1 MSVTW
6 NHKKKNFSLKYL
18 SNIQDEL
25 IYGGYYTALG
35 GPAFIIIT
43 SILTKVPIP
52 IPLLIISYLIPLMVY
67 SYDYYKDMDK
77 DKDTNIE
84 RAAHFNKKSQ
94 IYPYLMISYV
104 IALTTLLMV
113 FTNIM
118 MISYIL
124 ILITVG
130 VLYTL
135 GSKKL
140 TQKIPA
146 FKNIYTTLT
155 WTLAGTF
162 TIAFYYSIQINLTY
176 ILIFIFLFLKF
187 LPNTIFF
194 DLKDIK
200 SDQREGLKT
209 LPVILGKQKTL
220 KILDILN
227 LIAFIPLFIGI
238 YLKLIPL
245 FAASLIIFY
254 FYSKYYLNKTN
265 TIDNKELRMIGN
277 TLADA
282 EFIAWW
288 PIVLLIGQLI
298 FI

>member
-1 MSVTW
+1 
-6 NHKKKNFSLKYL
+6 
-18 SNIQDEL
+18 
-25 IYGGYYTALG
+25 
-35 GPAFIIIT
+35 
-43 SILTKVPIP
+43 
-52 IPLLIISYLIPLMVY
+52 MVY

-104 IALTTLLMV
+104 IALTTLLIV

>member
-1 MSVTW
+1 MNVTW
-6 NHKKKNFSLKYL
+6 NHKKKNFSSKYL

-25 IYGGYYTALG
+25 IYGGYFTALG
-35 GPAFIIIT
+35 GPAFIVIM
-43 SILTKVPIP
+43 SIMLRVNIP
-52 IPLLIISYLIPLMVY
+52 IPLLLIFYLIPLIVY

-77 DKDTNIE
+77 DKETNIE
-84 RAAHFNKKSQ
+84 RATHFNKKAQ
-94 IYPYLMISYV
+94 IYPYLMISYA
-104 IALTTLLMV
+104 IALAALLILC
-113 FTNIM
+113 TNLK
-118 MISYIL
+118 MIAFVL
-124 ILITVG
+124 ILIIAG
-130 VLYTL
+130 VLYPVGL
-135 GSKKL
+135 KNL
-140 TQKIPA
+140 TTKIPA

-155 WTLAGTF
+155 WILVGF
-162 TIAFYYSIQINLTY
+162 SVPIFYSLQINLTY

-200 SDQREGLKT
+200 SDQKEGLKT

-220 KILDILN
+220 KILDIIN

-282 EFIAWW
+282 EFIVWW

>member
-1 MSVTW
+1 MNANLNNERKIITT
-6 NHKKKNFSLKYL
+6 KYL
-18 SNIQDEL
+18 SNIQNEI

-84 RAAHFNKKSQ
+84 RADHFNKKAQ

-104 IALTTLLMV
+104 ITLIALLVL
-113 FTNIM
+113 FANIL

-140 TQKIPA
+140 TKKILA

-162 TIAFYYSIQINLTY
+162 TIALYYSIQINLIY

-200 SDQREGLKT
+200 SDQKEGLKT

-220 KILDILN
+220 KILDIIN

-254 FYSKYYLNKTN
+254 FYSRYYLNKTN
-265 TIDNKELRMIGN
+265 TIDNNELRMIGN